1 MEKKPEETNDPS
13 SLETND
19 STQAPVDDVNALE
32 STTDALADDDAKK
45 AQADTP
51 KQGSKKKIQ
60 GLITHINVYVL
71 LFLLII
77 VLAAG
82 FVLIGIQKNK
92 KANAPTTVNTQTLSA
107 EELKK
112 LSESEQKIGDPKSTL
127 SIESNAIF
135 SGKVLVRDSLDVA
148 GTIKVGGALSLP
160 GISVSGASTFD
171 QITANNLTIT
181 GNTAIQGQ
189 LTIQKGLTSSGG
201 ASFGG
206 PLSAPQITTGSL
218 QLTGALEIINH
229 LDGGGGTPNITGGA
243 GLSGSDTAG
252 KINNVGGTG
261 CNVKVT
267 FAKRYNSTPYVVI
280 SPANAAAATS
290 DYYVS
295 QESATGFS
303 VCIAGGGGSG
313 LNFSYMVIE

>member
-1 MEKKPEETNDPS
+1 
-13 SLETND
+13 
-19 STQAPVDDVNALE
+19 
-32 STTDALADDDAKK
+32 
-45 AQADTP
+45 
-51 KQGSKKKIQ
+51 
-60 GLITHINVYVL
+60 
-71 LFLLII
+71 
-77 VLAAG
+77 
-82 FVLIGIQKNK
+82 
-92 KANAPTTVNTQTLSA
+92 
-107 EELKK
+107 
-112 LSESEQKIGDPKSTL
+112 
-127 SIESNAIF
+127 
-135 SGKVLVRDSLDVA
+135 
-148 GTIKVGGALSLP
+148 
-160 GISVSGASTFD
+160 
-171 QITANNLTIT
+171 
-181 GNTAIQGQ
+181 
-189 LTIQKGLTSSGG
+189 
-201 ASFGG
+201 
-206 PLSAPQITTGSL
+206 L